1 MAGGLVSMPAKAAT
15 IDVTQLQGLLD
26 RIAPLIAP
34 ADHEM
39 LTMLLKTHLG
49 LLQQLR
55 EGTATIA
62 RLRRLVGIESSEKTR
77 VVLRRNGGDQDGSG
91 PDGPCPSEG
100 DGSGAGNGSAAG
112 EAGAVIPSGEGQRP
126 DGVGP
131 APETSPVSPPPSSP
145 PAPEPPPAEAGQRR
159 KGHGRLGSSDY
170 PDAQH
175 CPIPHDSLRVG
186 QVCPLCGKGK
196 LYPLEAAHWV
206 RITGQPPLSAQCTCL
221 ERLRC
226 SACGEVFTA
235 QAPVEIAIGGK
246 LDVMAV
252 TIIIHLRYMGG
263 MPHHRL
269 ERIQQTL
276 RTPLPA
282 STQWEAVAAGF
293 VIVRHVVEELRREA
307 AQGDVIFVDDTRGPV
322 LEFTGKRRAALV
334 EKGELPNPDRTGLF
348 TTGLVSRRW
357 LGHDVALF
365 MTSRQHAGE
374 NLAELLA
381 HRAPGL
387 EPPILMSDALASN
400 TPEGCAVVEAHC
412 IPHARRYWVDQLESH
427 PQECTYFLTRL
438 GQVFKVDAQSRA
450 DRLSPE
456 ERLRRHQE
464 QSQPV
469 MDELKAW
476 MERLFQQ
483 RLVEPNSGLG
493 HAINYLLKRWDT
505 FTVFLRV
512 PGAPLDNNT
521 AERALKMAIR
531 HRRNSLFYRNARGA
545 SVGDGYMSVLYT
557 AELNGENSF
566 AYLAELLRHPDAVAQ
581 RPGDWLPWT
590 YRATLARMAGGGAA
604 EHRPGSARAAP
615 LSAQED
621 QRSAA

>member
-1 MAGGLVSMPAKAAT
+1 MPGEVAT
-15 IDVTQLQGLLD
+15 IDVAELQGLLA

-34 ADHEM
+34 TDHEM
-39 LTMLLKTHLG
+39 LTILLKTHLG
-49 LLQQLR
+49 LLRELR
-55 EGTATIA
+55 ESTATIA
-62 RLRRLVGIESSEKTR
+62 RLRRLAGIESSEKTR
-77 VVLRRNGGDQDGSG
+77 VVLSRNKGGQEGSG
-91 PDGPCPSEG
+91 PQGPRPSEG
-100 DGSGAGNGSAAG
+100 DGSGGRNSLAALGADPLITSSEGHRPGGEALAPAGSAL
-112 EAGAVIPSGEGQRP
+112 
-126 DGVGP
+126 
-131 APETSPVSPPPSSP
+131 PPPSSP
-145 PAPEPPPAEAGQRR
+145 PAPGPPPGEAEKRR

-170 PDAQH
+170 PDARH
-175 CPIPHDSLRVG
+175 CPIPHDSLRLG
-186 QVCPLCGKGK
+186 QICPLCGKGK
-196 LYPLEAAHWV
+196 LYALEPAHWV
-206 RITGQPPLSAQCTCL
+206 RITGQPPLVAECTCL
-221 ERLRC
+221 QRLRC
-226 SACGEVFTA
+226 SACAEMFTA
-235 QAPVEIAIGGK
+235 QAPVELATGDK

-252 TIIIHLRYMGG
+252 AIIVHLRYLGG

-269 ERIQQTL
+269 ERIQANL

-357 LGHDVALF
+357 LGHDVGLF
-365 MTSRQHAGE
+365 TTGRQHAGE
-374 NLAELLA
+374 NLAELLE
-381 HRAPGL
+381 RRDPGL
-387 EPPILMSDALASN
+387 EPPILMADALAAN

-412 IPHARRYWVDQLESH
+412 IAHARRYWVDQLDNH

-438 GQVFKVDAQSRA
+438 ALVFKVDAQSRA
-450 DRLSPE
+450 DRLCAQ
-456 ERLRRHQE
+456 ERLRLHQE

-476 MERLFQQ
+476 MERQFQE

-493 HAINYLLKRWDT
+493 HAIKYMLKRWDT
-505 FTVFLRV
+505 FTLFLRV
-512 PGAPLDNNT
+512 PGAPLENNT

-557 AELNGENSF
+557 AELSGENSL
-566 AYLAELLRHPDAVAQ
+566 AYLVELLRHPDAVAKSP
-581 RPGDWLPWT
+581 RDWLPWT

-604 EHRPGSARAAP
+604 QHRPHSARAGP
-615 LSAQED
+615 LSARED
-621 QRSAA
+621 ERPAA